1 MSRQPTLE
9 ALRATVQKGRHR
21 EIGNWMARH
30 IARPTAIYG
39 TWLAVRLRLS
49 AHQVTLAAMG
59 ASCCAAM
66 SIGTGNRLG
75 FVAGAVLLH
84 LGFWLDHVDGQVA
97 RWRQTASLDGVYL
110 DYLMHH
116 TVNFALG
123 FGLGYGLTRRTSD
136 PAWALAGFA
145 IALGWALLSLHN
157 DCRYKAFFQR
167 LKSAQ
172 GSFLV
177 QGGGGGRPA
186 PPAPWPR
193 RGLGA
198 LSWPLYKLCELPV
211 VILIVTGLA
220 VLAVSFTPCWL
231 ALWRAIVLVMAL
243 LAPVLAAARLTR
255 SIVRGSVET
264 EFADWFESWNQ
275 TKIHELDGL
284 SLFTRRPL
292 DSQAAAFVS
301 PSD

>member
-1 MSRQPTLE
+1 MSRQPTLD

-21 EIGNWMARH
+21 EIGNWMARR

-39 TWLAVRLRLS
+39 TWLAVRLGLS
-49 AHQVTLAAMG
+49 AHQVTVAALG
-59 ASCCAAM
+59 ASCCAAA
-66 SIGTGNRLG
+66 SIGTGYRLG

-116 TVNFALG
+116 TVNLALG
-123 FGLGYGLTRRTSD
+123 FGLGYGLTRRTGD

-145 IALGWALLSLHN
+145 IALGWALLGLHN

-167 LKSAQ
+167 LKSVQ

-177 QGGGGGRPA
+177 RGGSGDRPA

-198 LSWPLYKLCELPV
+198 LSWPLYKMCEPHV

-220 VLAVSFTPCWL
+220 VLAASFPHFWL
-231 ALWRAIVLVMAL
+231 ASWRALVLAMAL
-243 LAPVLAAARLTR
+243 LAPALAAARLAR
-255 SIVRGSVET
+255 SIGRGSAET
-264 EFADWFESWNQ
+264 EFATWFEPWNQ
-275 TKIHELDGL
+275 AQVHEPDTL
-284 SLFTRRPL
+284 SLSARHPL
-292 DSQAAAFVS
+292 DSQAAAFAS